1 MNNQLIFLNLFS
13 TFILA
18 YLLLSYHPYTIG
30 LPSNSRCLDFVKEH
44 LMSQRC
50 LLIADDLTGGADA
63 GAQFAK
69 RGLRTLLVSLLG
81 DAKIDFSKHTHR
93 DVLVINTDSRG
104 LSPEKAFLKVSNLL
118 KRFDQKL
125 FPIIY
130 KKIDST
136 LRGNVGYEIDAI
148 LKETK
153 KSLCFMAPSYP
164 EQNRTLVGGILIVGE
179 KPLALTEVAR
189 NTASPIQE
197 SHVYKILQNQSH
209 NKVGWIDLTH
219 VASSHE
225 RLRNMVDEEQKKGNQ
240 IIIFDAVSRGDL
252 TNIVEAAFYVD
263 RIPLFVGSAGLAEEV
278 AKKLTPS
285 KANPS
290 QKIRSFNHILIV
302 SGTAS
307 SVTHQ
312 QLGQVERRP
321 VPSFRLNRSL
331 ITGEDRKTQEE
342 NKELTKKIANALS
355 QGITILKAPSEMLS
369 SKDSTESPIHLKIT
383 KSLASVA
390 LLALEASKIK
400 PADLVLILTGGE
412 TAQHVTNGLKTE
424 GIEIEGELLE
434 GIVRGHLIG
443 GNWDGLTVVTKA
455 GAFGKEDAL
464 EKIVRMIETG
474 SPSTKEEKNEGLN

>member
-1 MNNQLIFLNLFS
+1 
-13 TFILA
+13 
-18 YLLLSYHPYTIG
+18 
-30 LPSNSRCLDFVKEH
+30 
-44 LMSQRC
+44 MSQRC

-69 RGLRTLLVSLLG
+69 RGLATLLISLKSNEG
-81 DAKIDFSKHTHR
+81 IDFSKHTLQ

-118 KRFDQKL
+118 NRFDQKL

-136 LRGNVGYEIDAI
+136 LRGNIGYEIDAI
-148 LKETK
+148 LKETNG
-153 KSLCFMAPSYP
+153 SLCFMAPSYP
-164 EQNRTLVGGILIVGE
+164 EQNRTLVGGIMIVGE

-197 SHVYKILQNQSH
+197 SHVYKILQNQSQ
-209 NKVGWIDLTH
+209 NNVGWIDLTH

-225 RLRNMVDEEQKKGNQ
+225 RLRKTVDEERKKGNQ

-252 TNIVEAAFYVD
+252 KNIVEAAFYVE

-278 AKKLTPS
+278 AKKLTS
-285 KANPS
+285 SRAKAS
-290 QKIRSFNHILIV
+290 QKIKPFKHILIV

-312 QLGQVERRP
+312 QLKQVEKRSI
-321 VPSFRLNRSL
+321 PSFQLTASL
-331 ITGEDRKTQEE
+331 ILGEDAKAEKERKDFSR
-342 NKELTKKIANALS
+342 KIANSLP
-355 QGITILKAPSEMLS
+355 QGINILKTPSEMLDS
-369 SKDSTESPIHLKIT
+369 EDSTGPPIHPKIT
-383 KSLASVA
+383 KTLASVA
-390 LLALEASKIK
+390 LLALKASKIK
-400 PADLVLILTGGE
+400 PTDLALILTGGE
-412 TAQHVTNGLKTE
+412 TAQHVINGLGTE

-443 GNWDGLTVVTKA
+443 GDWGGLTVVTKA

-474 SPSTKEEKNEGLN
+474 SPSAKEEKNEGLN

>member
-1 MNNQLIFLNLFS
+1 
-13 TFILA
+13 
-18 YLLLSYHPYTIG
+18 
-30 LPSNSRCLDFVKEH
+30 
-44 LMSQRC
+44 
-50 LLIADDLTGGADA
+50 
-63 GAQFAK
+63 
-69 RGLRTLLVSLLG
+69 
-81 DAKIDFSKHTHR
+81 
-93 DVLVINTDSRG
+93 VINTDSRG

-118 KRFDQKL
+118 KRLDQKL

-153 KSLCFMAPSYP
+153 ESLCFMAPSYP

-197 SHVYKILQNQSH
+197 SHVYKILQNQSQH
-209 NKVGWIDLTH
+209 SVGWIDLTH

-225 RLRNMVDEEQKKGNQ
+225 RLRKTVDEERKKGNQ

-252 TNIVEAAFYVD
+252 KNIVEAAFYID

-278 AKKLTPS
+278 AKKLTPP
-285 KANPS
+285 KAETS
-290 QKIRSFNHILIV
+290 QKIKSFNNILIV

-312 QLGQVERRP
+312 QLEQVERRH
-321 VPSFRLNRSL
+321 VPSFRLNKSL
-331 ITGEDRKTQEE
+331 ITGEDRETLDEK
-342 NKELTKKIANALS
+342 KELSKKIANALS
-355 QGITILKAPSEMLS
+355 QGITVLKAPSEMLS
-369 SKDSTESPIHLKIT
+369 PEDPTELPIHPRIT
-383 KSLASVA
+383 ETLASVA
-390 LLALEASKIK
+390 FLALKASKIK
-400 PADLVLILTGGE
+400 PADLALILTGGE
-412 TAQHVTNGLKTE
+412 TAQNVINGLEPE

-443 GNWDGLTVVTKA
+443 GKWDGLTVVTKA
-455 GAFGKEDAL
+455 GAFGREDAL

-474 SPSTKEEKNEGLN
+474 SSSTKEEKNEGLT

>member
-1 MNNQLIFLNLFS
+1 M
-13 TFILA
+13 T
-18 YLLLSYHPYTIG
+18 
-30 LPSNSRCLDFVKEH
+30 
-44 LMSQRC
+44 QRC

-69 RGLRTLLVSLLG
+69 RQLSTFLISLPDDLQ
-81 DAKIDFSKHTHR
+81 IDFSKYTR
-93 DVLVINTDSRG
+93 QDVLVINTDSRG

-118 KRFDQKL
+118 KRFDQEL

-148 LKETK
+148 LKATK
-153 KSLCFMAPSYP
+153 ESLCFMAPSYP

-197 SHVYKILQNQSH
+197 SHVYKILQNQSQ
-209 NKVGWIDLTH
+209 NNVGWIDLTH

-225 RLRNMVDEEQKKGNQ
+225 RLRKTVDEERKKGIQ

-252 TNIVEAAFYVD
+252 KNIVEAAFYIE

-285 KANPS
+285 RAEAF
-290 QKIRSFNHILIV
+290 QKIKSFKHILVV

-312 QLGQVERRP
+312 QLKQVEKRSI
-321 VPSFRLNRSL
+321 PSFQLTPSL
-331 ITGEDRKTQEE
+331 ILGDDAKAEKERK
-342 NKELTKKIANALS
+342 NLSRKIANSLPL
-355 QGITILKAPSEMLS
+355 GINILKAPSEMLD
-369 SKDSTESPIHLKIT
+369 SKESADHPVHLKIT
-383 KSLASVA
+383 KTLASVA
-390 LLALEASKIK
+390 LLALEASRVD
-400 PADLVLILTGGE
+400 PHDLVLILTGGE
-412 TAQHVTNGLKTE
+412 TAQNVIDGLEPE

-464 EKIVRMIETG
+464 EKIIKMLETG
-474 SPSTKEEKNEGLN
+474 SPSTQEEKNEGLN

>member
-1 MNNQLIFLNLFS
+1 
-13 TFILA
+13 
-18 YLLLSYHPYTIG
+18 
-30 LPSNSRCLDFVKEH
+30 
-44 LMSQRC
+44 MSQRC

-69 RGLRTLLVSLLG
+69 RGLRTLLISLLD
-81 DAKIDFSKHTHR
+81 DAKIDFSKHTLPN
-93 DVLVINTDSRG
+93 VLVINTDSRG
-104 LSPEKAFLKVSNLL
+104 LSPEKASLKVSNLL

-136 LRGNVGYEIDAI
+136 LRGNIGYEIDAI
-148 LKETK
+148 LKETNG
-153 KSLCFMAPSYP
+153 SLCFMAPTYP
-164 EQNRTLVGGILIVGE
+164 EQKRTLVGGILIVGE

-189 NTASPIQE
+189 NPSSPIQE
-197 SHVYKILQNQSH
+197 SHVYKILQNQSR

-219 VASSHE
+219 VASTSE
-225 RLRNMVDEEQKKGNQ
+225 GLQKTVEMEWRKGSS
-240 IIIFDAVSRGDL
+240 IIIFDAVSRQDL
-252 TNIVEAAFYVD
+252 KNIADVGFSIEKKP
-263 RIPLFVGSAGLAEEV
+263 IFVGSAGLAEEV
-278 AKKLTPS
+278 AKKLAPS
-285 KANPS
+285 KAKAS
-290 QKIRSFNHILIV
+290 QKLKPFKHILIV

-331 ITGEDRKTQEE
+331 ITAEDRKSQGEK
-342 NKELTKKIANALS
+342 KELTKKIANALS

-369 SKDSTESPIHLKIT
+369 SKDSTEPPIHLKIT
-383 KSLASVA
+383 KTLASVA
-390 LLALEASKIK
+390 LLALKASKIK
-400 PADLVLILTGGE
+400 PTDLALILTGGE
-412 TAQHVTNGLKTE
+412 TAQHVINGLGTE

-443 GNWDGLTVVTKA
+443 GDWGGLTVVTKA

-474 SPSTKEEKNEGLN
+474 SPSAKEEKNEGLN

>member
-1 MNNQLIFLNLFS
+1 
-13 TFILA
+13 
-18 YLLLSYHPYTIG
+18 
-30 LPSNSRCLDFVKEH
+30 
-44 LMSQRC
+44 MSQRC

-69 RGLRTLLVSLLG
+69 RGLRTLLISLLD

-104 LSPEKAFLKVSNLL
+104 LRPENAFLKVSNLL

-153 KSLCFMAPSYP
+153 ESLCFMAPSYP

-197 SHVYKILQNQSH
+197 SHVYKILQNQSRH
-209 NKVGWIDLTH
+209 NVGWIDLTH
-219 VASSHE
+219 VASSRE
-225 RLRNMVDEEQKKGNQ
+225 RLGKMVDEEQKKGNQ

-252 TNIVEAAFYVD
+252 KNIVEAGFDVD
-263 RIPLFVGSAGLAEEV
+263 TTPLFVGSAGLAEEV
-278 AKKLTPS
+278 AKKLVPS
-285 KANPS
+285 KTRTSP
-290 QKIRSFNHILIV
+290 KIKTFKHILIV

-312 QLGQVERRP
+312 QLEHVETRP
-321 VPSFRLNRSL
+321 VPSFPLNRSL
-331 ITGEDRKTQEE
+331 ITREDRETQEE
-342 NKELTKKIANALS
+342 KKVLAHNIANALS
-355 QGITILKAPSEMLS
+355 LGITVLRAPSETLS
-369 SKDSTESPIHLKIT
+369 SKDSTESPVHLRIT
-383 KSLASVA
+383 KTLASVA
-390 LLALEASKIK
+390 LLALKASKIK
-400 PADLVLILTGGE
+400 PVDLALILTGGE
-412 TAQHVTNGLKTE
+412 TAQNVINGLEPE

-464 EKIVRMIETG
+464 EKIIKMVEMG
-474 SPSTKEEKNEGLN
+474 SPFNQGGKG

>member
-1 MNNQLIFLNLFS
+1 
-13 TFILA
+13 
-18 YLLLSYHPYTIG
+18 
-30 LPSNSRCLDFVKEH
+30 
-44 LMSQRC
+44 MSQRC

-69 RGLRTLLVSLLG
+69 RGLSTLLISLL
-81 DAKIDFSKHTHR
+81 DDVKVDFSKHTHQ

-118 KRFDQKL
+118 KRFDQEL

-153 KSLCFMAPSYP
+153 ESLCFMAPSYP
-164 EQNRTLVGGILIVGE
+164 EQNRTLVGGILIVGG

-197 SHVYKILQNQSH
+197 SHVYKILQNQSQ
-209 NKVGWIDLTH
+209 NNVGWIDLTH

-225 RLRNMVDEEQKKGNQ
+225 GLRKTVDEERKKGNQ

-252 TNIVEAAFYVD
+252 KNIVETAFYAE
-263 RIPLFVGSAGLAEEV
+263 RIPLFVGSAGLAEEL
-278 AKKLTPS
+278 AKKLVPA
-285 KANPS
+285 KAKTS
-290 QKIRSFNHILIV
+290 QKIKSFKHILIV

-312 QLGQVERRP
+312 QLKQVEKRSI
-321 VPSFRLNRSL
+321 PSFQLTPSL
-331 ITGEDRKTQEE
+331 ILGDDAKAEKERKD
-342 NKELTKKIANALS
+342 LSRKIANSLP
-355 QGITILKAPSEMLS
+355 QGINILKTPSEMLDS
-369 SKDSTESPIHLKIT
+369 EDSTGPPIHLEIT
-383 KSLASVA
+383 KTLASVA
-390 LLALEASKIK
+390 LLALKASKIK
-400 PADLVLILTGGE
+400 PTDLVLILTGGE
-412 TAQHVTNGLKTE
+412 TAQYVINSLETE
-424 GIEIEGELLE
+424 GIDIEGELLE

-464 EKIVRMIETG
+464 ERTVEMLEAD
-474 SPSTKEEKNEGLN
+474 SPSTREEENESLN